1 MGIWP
6 VAMRKLDLLDQSSE
20 LIQLSNLPGNRLEA
34 LRGNLE
40 GWYSIRINN
49 QWRIIFQRTDD
60 GPDGVQIVDY
70 HA

>member
-1 MGIWP
+1 
-6 VAMRKLDLLDQSSE
+6 MRKMDLLDKARE
-20 LIQLSNLPGNRLEA
+20 LSQLSNNPGNRLEA
-34 LRGNLE
+34 LRGSLE

-49 QWRIIFQRTDD
+49 QWRVLFQWADN

>member
-1 MGIWP
+1 
-6 VAMRKLDLLDQSSE
+6 MRKLDLLDQSSE
-20 LIQLSNLPGNRLEA
+20 LSQLSNLPGNRLEI

-40 GWYSIRINN
+40 GWYGIRINN

>member
-1 MGIWP
+1 
-6 VAMRKLDLLDQSSE
+6 MRKLDLLDKARE
-20 LIQLSNLPGNRLEA
+20 LSQLSNNPGNRLEA

-49 QWRIIFQRTDD
+49 QWRIIFQWADN
-60 GPDGVQIVDY
+60 GLDGVQIVDY